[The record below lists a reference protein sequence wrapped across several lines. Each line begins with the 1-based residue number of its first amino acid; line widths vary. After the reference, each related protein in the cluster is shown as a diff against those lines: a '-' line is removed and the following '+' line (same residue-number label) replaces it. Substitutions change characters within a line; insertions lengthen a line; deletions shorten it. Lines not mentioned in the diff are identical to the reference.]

1 MGLKG
6 RQNVKG
12 GGEAINLMELL
23 CVLCWLLL
31 FYLSP
36 WSTYHNGDTVSQWI
50 FEIIMGLPRG
60 LSGKESTCNAG
71 DMGLIPGSGRSPG
84 GENDNR
90 LKKSCLGNPMD
101 RGAWRG
107 YNPWGL
113 RVEHD
118 LVIEHQ
124 TY

>member
-71 DMGLIPGSGRSPG
+71 DMGLIPASGRSLGEEMATHSSILAWEIPWTEKPG
-84 GENDNR
+84 EPQ
-90 LKKSCLGNPMD
+90 SLG
-101 RGAWRG
+101 
-107 YNPWGL
+107 L
-113 RVEHD
+113 QRVGHN
-118 LVIEHQ
+118 
-124 TY
+124 